1 MITFAGFFF
10 GAIMMAAGFMMVWKT
25 HWFRNNLGD
34 ISELFGAFGL
44 PWLSWKIA
52 GILGLAI
59 GFFVAF
65 GIFETIIG
73 LTIGRL
79 FTFGGF

>member
-1 MITFAGFFF
+1 
-10 GAIMMAAGFMMVWKT
+10 MMTVSFLMVWKT
-25 HWFRNNLGD
+25 DWFYRNLGD
-34 ISELFGAFGL
+34 ISELFGAIGL

-59 GFFVAF
+59 GFFVAL
-65 GIFETIIG
+65 GIFETIIS